1 MAGRYAKNSGATMKL
16 ADRTEAKQL
25 RRFVPDFYVRSRPPV
40 PQPNFRPRLNQTF
53 GKRIVD
59 QTAKGLLR
67 RSPLAALG
75 PLGDLLALGL
85 ITKDLYDLMMELQ
98 RQRHEYRVNGEPVMS
113 EYIQGDPVPY
123 DLSQWYNNG
132 PDPDPNSP
140 WVIPSQPWHQLIST
154 EGETI
159 RFGYGGPTPWG
170 NVVPIGNWG
179 APDAL
184 YDPSWMTGSP
194 DATTNYIRYRWA
206 HCQFDDDPNT
216 DFIRVGTNYWYVG
229 DPVVTYTG
237 EWTYGLAI
245 PLPWDIPFDWT
256 EPDPNMKRNMFPDG
270 KTLDPDMAP
279 KPETEPEMKRARR
292 FRKKV
297 RLKERDVRE
306 RKGKTGLT
314 RLLHIMDIASEG
326 AELIDAVYE
335 SLPDDT
341 RKHWEEMQGAH
352 WAFYDGKYHW
362 VIPSRGLLD
371 SGGQYG
377 IDGADWKARAIWHNW
392 HKIDIDRAVK
402 NIIRNEIQDR
412 ILGGIAGAS
421 PANVG
426 HTTDAAN
433 KQINKWLEDLFE
445 EVGL

>member
-59 QTAKGLLR
+59 STAKSLVR

-98 RQRHEYRVNGEPVMS
+98 RQRHEM
-113 EYIQGDPVPY
+113 YIDGPLTPDYIGGGYDPANYDPAYISRTGTHDWSAVDVVYTGGPY
-123 DLSQWYNNG
+123 
-132 PDPDPNSP
+132 
-140 WVIPSQPWHQLIST
+140 
-154 EGETI
+154 
-159 RFGYGGPTPWG
+159 GYGRSGSWYANQYQNQGSGASLHQATFVGSEVIWEVG
-170 NVVPIGNWG
+170 QYTTYWDIGAARNKEGTTAWTSFDLTGLDLTLEDIWTGTYVPG
-179 APDAL
+179 
-184 YDPSWMTGSP
+184 
-194 DATTNYIRYRWA
+194 
-206 HCQFDDDPNT
+206 
-216 DFIRVGTNYWYVG
+216 VG
-229 DPVVTYTG
+229 
-237 EWTYGLAI
+237 I
-245 PLPWDIPFDWT
+245 PLPWDIPLDWT
-256 EPDPNMKRNMFPDG
+256 EPDPNMKRDMFPDG

-297 RLKERDVRE
+297 KLKERNVRE
-306 RKGKTGLT
+306 GKWKGELS
-314 RLLHIMDIASEG
+314 RVMNIADIASEG
-326 AELIDAVYE
+326 AEIVDAVYE
-335 SLPDDT
+335 SLPPET

-352 WAFYDGKYHW
+352 WAKYDGAWHW

-371 SGGQYG
+371 SAGQYG

-392 HKIDIDRAVK
+392 HKIDVDRAIK

-412 ILGGIAGAS
+412 VLGGIAGAS

-426 HTTDAAN
+426 HTTDDAN
-433 KQINKWLEDLFE
+433 KQINKWLELFFE